1 MTRDSAAPISPWP
14 ELSAAGGRRGS
25 DQRYSTNPPQFS
37 ATIQIIF
44 NQVKVVVGL
53 IEEKVSNDAIEKLLY
68 KLFQKETSQFYQAQC
83 SGSKD
88 VVPCQ
93 SCCSLDALWPCC
105 PQGLHSLF
113 AGSSVNFISAS
124 MTPMAFCS
132 SFAYIFAKSELKSNN
147 NQISLVFD
155 ERTFGF
161 GRFDLHFQYS

>member
-1 MTRDSAAPISPWP
+1 MTRDSAAAISPWP

-53 IEEKVSNDAIEKLLY
+53 IEEKVSNDAMEKFLNELS
-68 KLFQKETSQFYQAQC
+68 QKNRPENLTNP

-93 SCCSLDALWPCC
+93 SCCSLDALWPCSKR
-105 PQGLHSLF
+105 LHSLF
-113 AGSSVNFISAS
+113 AVSSMNFISAS
-124 MTPMAFCS
+124 TTSNGDLQQLCTYFCKNDGS
-132 SFAYIFAKSELKSNN
+132 LLYGLGVCIKS
-147 NQISLVFD
+147 
-155 ERTFGF
+155 
-161 GRFDLHFQYS
+161 

>member
-53 IEEKVSNDAIEKLLY
+53 IEEKVSNDAMEKFLNELSE
-68 KLFQKETSQFYQAQC
+68 KNRPENLTNP

-93 SCCSLDALWPCC
+93 SCCSLDALWPCSKR
-105 PQGLHSLF
+105 LYSLF
-113 AGSSVNFISAS
+113 AVSSMNFISAS
-124 MTPMAFCS
+124 TTSNGDLQQLCTYFCKNDGS
-132 SFAYIFAKSELKSNN
+132 LLYGLGVCIKS
-147 NQISLVFD
+147 
-155 ERTFGF
+155 
-161 GRFDLHFQYS
+161 

>member
-1 MTRDSAAPISPWP
+1 MTRDSAAAISPWP

-53 IEEKVSNDAIEKLLY
+53 IEEKVSNDAMEKFLNELS
-68 KLFQKETSQFYQAQC
+68 QKNRPQNLTNP

-93 SCCSLDALWPCC
+93 SCCSLDALWPCSKR
-105 PQGLHSLF
+105 LHSLF
-113 AGSSVNFISAS
+113 ALSSMNFISAS
-124 MTPMAFCS
+124 TTSNGDLQQLCTYFCKNDGS
-132 SFAYIFAKSELKSNN
+132 LLYGLGVCIKS
-147 NQISLVFD
+147 
-155 ERTFGF
+155 
-161 GRFDLHFQYS
+161 

>member
-53 IEEKVSNDAIEKLLY
+53 IEEKVSNDAMEKFLNESS
-68 KLFQKETSQFYQAQC
+68 QKNRPQNLTNP

-93 SCCSLDALWPCC
+93 SCCSLDALWPCSKR
-105 PQGLHSLF
+105 LHSLF
-113 AGSSVNFISAS
+113 AVSSMNFISAS
-124 MTPMAFCS
+124 TTSNGDLQQLCTYFCKNDGS
-132 SFAYIFAKSELKSNN
+132 LLYGLGVCIKSLKAT
-147 NQISLVFD
+147 IIKLVNIY
-155 ERTFGF
+155 
-161 GRFDLHFQYS
+161 LVL

>member
-1 MTRDSAAPISPWP
+1 MTRGSAAAISPWP

-53 IEEKVSNDAIEKLLY
+53 IGEKVSNDAIEKLLY
-68 KLFQKETSQFYQAQC
+68 KLFQKETSQFYQPQC

-93 SCCSLDALWPCC
+93 SCCSLDALWPCSKR
-105 PQGLHSLF
+105 LHSLF
-113 AGSSVNFISAS
+113 AVSSMNFISAS
-124 MTPMAFCS
+124 TTSNGDLQQLCTYFCKNDGS
-132 SFAYIFAKSELKSNN
+132 LLYGLGVCIKS
-147 NQISLVFD
+147 
-155 ERTFGF
+155 
-161 GRFDLHFQYS
+161 

>member
-1 MTRDSAAPISPWP
+1 MTRDSAAAISPWP

-53 IEEKVSNDAIEKLLY
+53 IEEKVSNDAMEKFLNELS
-68 KLFQKETSQFYQAQC
+68 QKNRPQNLTNP

-93 SCCSLDALWPCC
+93 SCCSLDALWPCSKR
-105 PQGLHSLF
+105 LHSLF
-113 AGSSVNFISAS
+113 AVSSMNFISAS
-124 MTPMAFCS
+124 TTSNGDLQQLCTYFCKNDGS
-132 SFAYIFAKSELKSNN
+132 LLYGLGVCIKS
-147 NQISLVFD
+147 
-155 ERTFGF
+155 
-161 GRFDLHFQYS
+161 

>member
-1 MTRDSAAPISPWP
+1 MTRDSAAAISPWP

-53 IEEKVSNDAIEKLLY
+53 IGEKVSNDAIEKLLY
-68 KLFQKETSQFYQAQC
+68 KLFQKETSQFYQPQC

-93 SCCSLDALWPCC
+93 SCCSLDALWPCSKR
-105 PQGLHSLF
+105 LHSLF
-113 AGSSVNFISAS
+113 AVSSMNFISAS
-124 MTPMAFCS
+124 TTSNCDLQQLCTYFCKNDGS
-132 SFAYIFAKSELKSNN
+132 LLYGLGVCIKS
-147 NQISLVFD
+147 
-155 ERTFGF
+155 
-161 GRFDLHFQYS
+161 

>member
-1 MTRDSAAPISPWP
+1 MTGGSAAAISPWP

-53 IEEKVSNDAIEKLLY
+53 IEEKVSNDAMEKFLNELS
-68 KLFQKETSQFYQAQC
+68 QKNRPQNLTNP

-93 SCCSLDALWPCC
+93 SCCSLDALWPCSKR
-105 PQGLHSLF
+105 LHSLF
-113 AGSSVNFISAS
+113 AVSSMNFISAS
-124 MTPMAFCS
+124 TTSNGDLQQLCTYFCKNDGS
-132 SFAYIFAKSELKSNN
+132 LLYGLGVCIKS
-147 NQISLVFD
+147 
-155 ERTFGF
+155 
-161 GRFDLHFQYS
+161 

>member
-53 IEEKVSNDAIEKLLY
+53 IEEKVSNDAMEKFLNELS
-68 KLFQKETSQFYQAQC
+68 QKNRPQNLTNP

-93 SCCSLDALWPCC
+93 SCCSLDALWPCSKR
-105 PQGLHSLF
+105 LHSLF
-113 AGSSVNFISAS
+113 AVSSMNFISAS
-124 MTPMAFCS
+124 TTSNGDLQQLCTYFCKNDGS
-132 SFAYIFAKSELKSNN
+132 LLYGLGVCIKS
-147 NQISLVFD
+147 
-155 ERTFGF
+155 
-161 GRFDLHFQYS
+161 

>member
-53 IEEKVSNDAIEKLLY
+53 IEEKVPNDTMEKFLNELSP
-68 KLFQKETSQFYQAQC
+68 KNRPENLTNP
-83 SGSKD
+83 SGSQD

-147 NQISLVFD
+147 NRISLVFV

-161 GRFDLHFQYS
+161 GRFDLHFQ

>member
-1 MTRDSAAPISPWP
+1 MTRDSAALISPWP

-53 IEEKVSNDAIEKLLY
+53 IEEKVSNDAMEKFLNELS
-68 KLFQKETSQFYQAQC
+68 QKNRPQNLTNP

-93 SCCSLDALWPCC
+93 SCCSLDALWPCSKR
-105 PQGLHSLF
+105 LHSLF
-113 AGSSVNFISAS
+113 AVSSMNFISAS
-124 MTPMAFCS
+124 TTSNGDLQQLCTYFCKNDGS
-132 SFAYIFAKSELKSNN
+132 LLYGLGVCIKS
-147 NQISLVFD
+147 
-155 ERTFGF
+155 
-161 GRFDLHFQYS
+161 

>member
-53 IEEKVSNDAIEKLLY
+53 LEEKVSNDAMEKFLNELS
-68 KLFQKETSQFYQAQC
+68 QKNRPQNLTNP

-93 SCCSLDALWPCC
+93 SCCSLDALWPCSKR
-105 PQGLHSLF
+105 LHSLF
-113 AGSSVNFISAS
+113 AVSSMNFISAS
-124 MTPMAFCS
+124 TTSNGDLQQLCTYFCKNDGS
-132 SFAYIFAKSELKSNN
+132 LLYGLGVCIKS
-147 NQISLVFD
+147 
-155 ERTFGF
+155 
-161 GRFDLHFQYS
+161 

>member
-1 MTRDSAAPISPWP
+1 MTRDSAAAISPWP

-53 IEEKVSNDAIEKLLY
+53 IEEKVSNDAMEKFLNELS
-68 KLFQKETSQFYQAQC
+68 QKNRPENLTIP

-93 SCCSLDALWPCC
+93 SCCSLDALWPCSKR
-105 PQGLHSLF
+105 LHSLF
-113 AGSSVNFISAS
+113 AVSSMNFISAS
-124 MTPMAFCS
+124 ATSNGDLQHLCTYFCKNDGS
-132 SFAYIFAKSELKSNN
+132 LLYGLGVCIKS
-147 NQISLVFD
+147 
-155 ERTFGF
+155 
-161 GRFDLHFQYS
+161 

>member
-1 MTRDSAAPISPWP
+1 MTRDSAAAISPWP

-53 IEEKVSNDAIEKLLY
+53 IEEKVSNDAMEKFLNELS
-68 KLFQKETSQFYQAQC
+68 QKNRPQNLTNP

-93 SCCSLDALWPCC
+93 SCCSLDALWPYSKRM
-105 PQGLHSLF
+105 HSLF
-113 AGSSVNFISAS
+113 AVSSMNFISAS
-124 MTPMAFCS
+124 TTSNGDLQQLCTYFCKNDGS
-132 SFAYIFAKSELKSNN
+132 LLYGLGVCIKS
-147 NQISLVFD
+147 
-155 ERTFGF
+155 
-161 GRFDLHFQYS
+161 

>member
-1 MTRDSAAPISPWP
+1 MVTRDSAAAISPWP

-53 IEEKVSNDAIEKLLY
+53 IEEKVSNDAMEKFLNELS
-68 KLFQKETSQFYQAQC
+68 QKNRPQNLTNP

-93 SCCSLDALWPCC
+93 SCCSLDALWPCSKR
-105 PQGLHSLF
+105 LHSLF
-113 AGSSVNFISAS
+113 AVSSMNFISAS
-124 MTPMAFCS
+124 TTSNGDLQQLCTYFC
-132 SFAYIFAKSELKSNN
+132 KNDG
-147 NQISLVFD
+147 SLLYGLGVC
-155 ERTFGF
+155 TCM
-161 GRFDLHFQYS
+161 

>member
-53 IEEKVSNDAIEKLLY
+53 IEEKVSNDAMEKFLNELSE
-68 KLFQKETSQFYQAQC
+68 KNRPENLTNP

-93 SCCSLDALWPCC
+93 SCCSLDALWPCSKR
-105 PQGLHSLF
+105 LHSLF
-113 AGSSVNFISAS
+113 AVSSMNFISAS
-124 MTPMAFCS
+124 TTSNGDLQQLCTYFCKNDGS
-132 SFAYIFAKSELKSNN
+132 LLYGLGVCIKS
-147 NQISLVFD
+147 
-155 ERTFGF
+155 
-161 GRFDLHFQYS
+161 

>member
-1 MTRDSAAPISPWP
+1 MTRDSAAAISPWP

-53 IEEKVSNDAIEKLLY
+53 IEEKVSNDAIEKFLNELSP
-68 KLFQKETSQFYQAQC
+68 KKRPQNLTNP

-93 SCCSLDALWPCC
+93 SCCSLDALWPCSKR
-105 PQGLHSLF
+105 LHSLF
-113 AGSSVNFISAS
+113 AVSSMNFISAS
-124 MTPMAFCS
+124 TTSNGDLQQLCTYFCKNDGS
-132 SFAYIFAKSELKSNN
+132 LLYGLGVCIKS
-147 NQISLVFD
+147 
-155 ERTFGF
+155 
-161 GRFDLHFQYS
+161 

>member
-53 IEEKVSNDAIEKLLY
+53 IEEKVSNDAMEKFLNELS
-68 KLFQKETSQFYQAQC
+68 QKNRPQNLTNP

-93 SCCSLDALWPCC
+93 SCCSLDALLPCSKR
-105 PQGLHSLF
+105 LHSLF
-113 AGSSVNFISAS
+113 AVSSMNFISAS
-124 MTPMAFCS
+124 TTSNGDLQQLCTYFCKNDGS
-132 SFAYIFAKSELKSNN
+132 LLYGLGVCIKS
-147 NQISLVFD
+147 
-155 ERTFGF
+155 
-161 GRFDLHFQYS
+161 